1 MSELR
6 SALDGL
12 LVVDDGALSDDQL
25 VADLD
30 EVEHATRQLD
40 VVRARR
46 LAELERREVW
56 SRDGHL
62 SLGSWLASRHRVP
75 PSTAAGHVRMARA
88 LEAMPVAAEALAS
101 ADVSSSAITLL
112 ASAREEAPE
121 QFSHSEESL
130 VDAAR
135 TLPVEE
141 LKDVVARWRH
151 DHADDADDDRQELFL
166 TPTLRGR
173 GRLAGDLNAETTQ
186 VLITALRAVQDAE
199 GRSND
204 RTDTRSPARRRADA
218 LGEICR
224 QWLDSSGRPVVAGE
238 RPHVI
243 VTVDVESLGRSENAA
258 GTARSA
264 EARLGRRLADVGAI
278 SATDALM
285 WACDAQ
291 VTRVITDAASRPLD
305 VGRTTRITP
314 PWIRKALIVRDGG
327 CAFPVC
333 GRPPSWCDPHHVVHW
348 TNGGPTALSNL
359 VLLCRRHHRLIHHK
373 RFSVEIVDELPR
385 FHRADGTVLE
395 AADRAPP

>member
-25 VADLD
+25 LSDLD
-30 EVEHATRQLD
+30 EVEHATRQLE

-46 LAELERREVW
+46 LSELERRELW

-62 SLGSWLASRHRVP
+62 SLTSWLGSRHRVA

-88 LEAMPVAAEALAS
+88 LEAMPVAAETLAS
-101 ADVSSSAITLL
+101 GDVSSSAITLL
-112 ASAREEAPE
+112 AHARDASPEA
-121 QFSHSEESL
+121 FSHSEESL

-135 TLPVEE
+135 ALSVDH

-151 DHADDADDDRQELFL
+151 DHADEADDDRQELFV

-186 VLITALRAVQDAE
+186 VLFTALRTVQDAE
-199 GRSND
+199 VRSND

-224 QWLDSSGRPVVAGE
+224 QWLDSSDRPVVAGE

-243 VTVDVESLGRSENAA
+243 VTIDAETLRTPGA
-258 GTARSA
+258 ARSTG
-264 EARLGRRLADVGAI
+264 ARLGGRLADIGRI
-278 SATDALM
+278 SAADALM
-285 WACDAQ
+285 LACDAQ

-314 PWIRKALIVRDGG
+314 PWIRKALLVRDKS
-327 CAFPVC
+327 CAFPDC

-348 TNGGPTALSNL
+348 TSGGPTALSNL

-373 RFSVEIVDELPR
+373 RFSVEIVDGLPR

>member
-6 SALDGL
+6 SALDAL

-30 EVEHATRQLD
+30 EVEHATRQLQ

-46 LAELERREVW
+46 LAELERRELW

-62 SLGSWLASRHRVP
+62 SLASWLGSRHRVA

-101 ADVSSSAITLL
+101 SDVSSLAITLL
-112 ASAREEAPE
+112 ASAREEEPE
-121 QFSHSEESL
+121 QFARSEESL

-135 TLPVEE
+135 TLSVDH
-141 LKDVVARWRH
+141 LKDVVTRWRH
-151 DHADDADDDRQELFL
+151 DHADVANADRQELFL

-186 VLITALRAVQDAE
+186 VLITALRAVQDTE
-199 GRSND
+199 VRSND

-224 QWLDSSGRPVVAGE
+224 QWLDSSNRPVAAGE

-243 VTVDVESLGRSENAA
+243 VTIDVETLGSRGENTA

-264 EARLGRRLADVGAI
+264 GGRLSDVGAI
-278 SATDALM
+278 SAADALM

-291 VTRVITDAASRPLD
+291 VTRVITDAASRPL
-305 VGRTTRITP
+305 
-314 PWIRKALIVRDGG
+314 G
-327 CAFPVC
+327 C
-333 GRPPSWCDPHHVVHW
+333 
-348 TNGGPTALSNL
+348 
-359 VLLCRRHHRLIHHK
+359 
-373 RFSVEIVDELPR
+373 
-385 FHRADGTVLE
+385 
-395 AADRAPP
+395 

>member
-6 SALDGL
+6 SALDSL
-12 LVVDDGALSDDQL
+12 LAVDDGAVSDDQL

-46 LAELERREVW
+46 LAELERRGAYL
-56 SRDGHL
+56 RDGHL
-62 SLGSWLASRHRVP
+62 SLASWLASRHRVA

-88 LEAMPVAAEALAS
+88 LEAMPVAADALA
-101 ADVSSSAITLL
+101 AGDVSSAAVSLL
-112 ASAREEAPE
+112 ASARDASPDA
-121 QFSHSEESL
+121 FSRSEKSL

-135 TLPVEE
+135 TLSVDH
-141 LKDVVARWRH
+141 LKDVVTRWRH
-151 DHADDADDDRQELFL
+151 GHADEADDDRQELFL

-173 GRLAGDLNAETTQ
+173 GRLAGDLNTDTTQ
-186 VLITALRAVQDAE
+186 VLITALRAVQDVE
-199 GRSND
+199 VRSND

-224 QWLDSSGRPVVAGE
+224 QWLDSSDRPVVAGE

-243 VTVDVESLGRSENAA
+243 VTVDVESLGRGENGPAI
-258 GTARSA
+258 ARSTG
-264 EARLGRRLADVGAI
+264 ARLTDVGAI
-278 SATDALM
+278 SAEDALM

-291 VTRVITDAASRPLD
+291 VTRVIIDAASRPLD

-314 PWIRKALIVRDGG
+314 PWIRRALIVRDGG
-327 CAFPVC
+327 CAFPDC
-333 GRPPSWCDPHHVVHW
+333 GRPPSWGDPHHVVHW
-348 TNGGPTALSNL
+348 TSGGPTALSNL

-373 RFSVEIVDELPR
+373 RFSVDIADGLPR
-385 FHRADGTVLE
+385 FYRADGTVLE
-395 AADRAPP
+395 AAVRAPP

>member
-1 MSELR
+1 
-6 SALDGL
+6 
-12 LVVDDGALSDDQL
+12 
-25 VADLD
+25 
-30 EVEHATRQLD
+30 
-40 VVRARR
+40 
-46 LAELERREVW
+46 
-56 SRDGHL
+56 
-62 SLGSWLASRHRVP
+62 
-75 PSTAAGHVRMARA
+75 MARA
-88 LEAMPVAAEALAS
+88 LEAMPVAAEALVAG
-101 ADVSSSAITLL
+101 DVSSSAITLL

-121 QFSHSEESL
+121 QFARSEQTL

-135 TLPVEE
+135 TLPVDH

-166 TPTLRGR
+166 TPTLGGR
-173 GRLAGDLNAETTQ
+173 GRVSGDLNAETTQ
-186 VLITALRAVQDAE
+186 VMITALRAVQDAE
-199 GRSND
+199 VRSND

-243 VTVDVESLGRSENAA
+243 VTIDVESLGQGENAPGA
-258 GTARSA
+258 GLSA
-264 EARLGRRLADVGAI
+264 EARLSDVGAI
-278 SATDALM
+278 SAADALM

-305 VGRTTRITP
+305 VGRTVRISP
-314 PWIRKALIVRDGG
+314 PWIRKALVVRDGG
-327 CAFPVC
+327 CAFPGC
-333 GRPPSWCDPHHVVHW
+333 RRPPSWCDPHHVFHW

-373 RFSVEIVDELPR
+373 RFSVEMADGLPR
-385 FHRADGTVLE
+385 FYRSDGTVLD

>member
-1 MSELR
+1 MSTLR
-6 SALDGL
+6 SALDEL
-12 LVVDDGALSDDQL
+12 RSTDVFALSDDEL
-25 VADLD
+25 ASDLD
-30 EVEHATRQLD
+30 ELEHANR
-40 VVRARR
+40 VFEVERGRR
-46 LAELERREVW
+46 VAELERRGAYA
-56 SRDGHL
+56 RDGHL
-62 SLGSWLASRHRVP
+62 SLASWLAARHRVA
-75 PSTAAGHVRMARA
+75 PSTASGHVRMARA

-101 ADVSSSAITLL
+101 GDVSSAAITLL

-121 QFSHSEESL
+121 QFARSEESL

-141 LKDVVARWRH
+141 LKDVVTRWRH
-151 DHADDADDDRQELFL
+151 DHTDEADDDRQELFL

-186 VLITALRAVQDAE
+186 VLITALRAVQDVE
-199 GRSND
+199 VRSND
-204 RTDTRSPARRRADA
+204 WTDTRSPASRRADA

-224 QWLDSSGRPVVAGE
+224 QWLGSSGRPVVAGE

-243 VTVDVESLGRSENAA
+243 VTVDVESLGRGENAA

-264 EARLGRRLADVGAI
+264 GARLSDVGAI
-278 SATDALM
+278 SAADALM

-314 PWIRKALIVRDGG
+314 PWIRKALLVRDGG
-327 CAFPVC
+327 CAFLDC
-333 GRPPSWCDPHHVVHW
+333 GRPTSWCDPHHVVHW

-373 RFSVEIVDELPR
+373 RFGVKIVDGLPR

-395 AADRAPP
+395 AANRAPP

>member
-12 LVVDDGALSDDQL
+12 LVVDDATLPDVQL

-30 EVEHATRQLD
+30 EVERASRQLE

-46 LAELERREVW
+46 LAELERRQVW

-62 SLGSWLASRHRVP
+62 SLASWLGSRHRVS

-88 LEAMPVAAEALAS
+88 LDAMPAAAEALA
-101 ADVSSSAITLL
+101 AGDLSSSSIAMLS
-112 ASAREEAPE
+112 SARDAAPE
-121 QFSHSEESL
+121 EFGRAEASL
-130 VDAAR
+130 VEAAR
-135 TLPVEE
+135 TFPAEE
-141 LKDVVARWRH
+141 LGATVTRWRH
-151 DHADDADDDRQELFL
+151 DHADDADDDRQELYL
-166 TPTLRGR
+166 SPTLVGR
-173 GRLAGDLNAETTQ
+173 GKVSGDLNAETTQ
-186 VLITALRAVQDAE
+186 VLITALRAVQDVE
-199 GRSND
+199 VRSND

-224 QWLDSSGRPVVAGE
+224 QWLDAQGRPTVAGE

-243 VTVDVESLGRSENAA
+243 VTIDVESLGRGENAA
-258 GTARSA
+258 STGRSA
-264 EARLGRRLADVGAI
+264 GARLSDAGAI

-305 VGRTTRITP
+305 VGRTMRITP

-327 CAFPVC
+327 CAFPDC

-348 TNGGPTALSNL
+348 TNGGPTALPNL

-373 RFSVEIVDELPR
+373 RFSVETVDGLPR
-385 FHRADGTVLE
+385 FYRSDGTVVE
-395 AADRAPP
+395 AANRAPP

>member
-1 MSELR
+1 MSTLR
-6 SALDGL
+6 SALDEVRIRDL
-12 LVVDDGALSDDQL
+12 RDLSDDEL
-25 VADLD
+25 VSHLD
-30 EVEHATRQLD
+30 ELEHVDRFLD
-40 VVRARR
+40 AERSRT
-46 LAELERREVW
+46 LSELERREAW

-62 SLGSWLASRHRVP
+62 SLASWLGSRHRVA

-88 LEAMPVAAEALAS
+88 LEAMPVAAEALVAG
-101 ADVSSSAITLL
+101 DVSSSAITLL

-121 QFSHSEESL
+121 QFARSEQTL

-135 TLPVEE
+135 TLSVDH

-151 DHADDADDDRQELFL
+151 DHADDARQELFL
-166 TPTLRGR
+166 TPTLGGR
-173 GRLAGDLNAETTQ
+173 GRVSGDLNAETTQ
-186 VLITALRAVQDAE
+186 VMITALRAVQDAE
-199 GRSND
+199 VRSND

-243 VTVDVESLGRSENAA
+243 VTIDVESLGQGENAPGA
-258 GTARSA
+258 GLSA
-264 EARLGRRLADVGAI
+264 EARLSDVGAI
-278 SATDALM
+278 SAADALM

-314 PWIRKALIVRDGG
+314 PWIRKALVVRDGG
-327 CAFPVC
+327 CAFPGC
-333 GRPPSWCDPHHVVHW
+333 RRPPSWCDPHHVVHW

-373 RFSVEIVDELPR
+373 RFSVEMADGLPR
-385 FHRADGTVLE
+385 FYRSDGTVLD